1 MLTNNFLKMITTLG
15 QSTTGIKI
23 DGTEATMSFPVYTS
37 GQKQR
42 TYGYTQSE
50 STYLFTKE
58 TATVSDLG
66 LNNEEYAYSEQ
77 DINVYNAFF
86 TYGGSSSTAY
96 YSNTIAMLVGTGTTS
111 PTKDDY
117 KLEAQV
123 ELESRRDICYFN
135 PSGKLVLA
143 RDFRNNT
150 EGSVSINELGIYLVC
165 GRYSNST
172 SNQLVSTFL
181 IAREVLESPV
191 TLAVGDS
198 EFFTYTINMQNS
210 IG

>member
-1 MLTNNFLKMITTLG
+1 MLTTNFLKMITTLG
-15 QSTTGIKI
+15 QSTTAIKV
-23 DGTEATMSFPVYTS
+23 DGTEATMSFPTLTYS
-37 GQKQR
+37 QAAR

-58 TATVSDLG
+58 TATVSDLAT
-66 LNNEEYAYSEQ
+66 NSKDYAYTEQ
-77 DINVYNAFF
+77 DINVYNAFY
-86 TYGGSSSTAY
+86 TNSTSGIGY

-117 KLEAQV
+117 KLEAQI

-165 GRYSNST
+165 CHHGTST
-172 SNQLVSTFL
+172 SNQSVNTFL

>member
-1 MLTNNFLKMITTLG
+1 MLTTNFLKMITTLG

-37 GQKQR
+37 DQKQR

-58 TATVSDLG
+58 TATVSDLSI
-66 LNNEEYAYSEQ
+66 NSKEFAYSEQ
-77 DINVYNAFF
+77 DINVYNAFY
-86 TYGGSSSTAY
+86 TSYSSSSTVY

-117 KLEAQV
+117 KLEAQI

>member
-23 DGTEATMSFPVYTS
+23 DGTEATMSFPVYTN
-37 GQKQR
+37 GQQQR

-58 TATVSDLG
+58 TATVSDLSI
-66 LNNEEYAYSEQ
+66 NSEEYAYSEQ
-77 DINVYNAFF
+77 NTNVYNAFY
-86 TYGGSSSTAY
+86 TGSTSSSTVY

-117 KLEAQV
+117 KLEAQI

-165 GRYSNST
+165 CRYGNSI

>member
-23 DGTEATMSFPVYTS
+23 DGTEDTMSIPVITY
-37 GQKQR
+37 GVKQR
-42 TYGYTQSE
+42 TYGYTQAE
-50 STYLFTKE
+50 SAYFFTKE
-58 TATVSDLG
+58 TATVSDLK
-66 LNNEEYAYSEQ
+66 LNTEQYAYTEQ
-77 DINVYNAFF
+77 NTSVHNAFY
-86 TYGGSSSTAY
+86 TDSTSGEGY

-150 EGSVSINELGIYLVC
+150 EGSVSINELGIYLIC
-165 GRYSNST
+165 CRYSS
-172 SNQLVSTFL
+172 SASYQLVNTFL